1 MKTAKEL
8 FERLKTD
15 EAFAKEFAE
24 ALKTKR
30 EAGAKSYYETY
41 IPAAAE
47 RGYELSKEELDE
59 IINAQ
64 ETELSPEEL
73 GKVAGGTSCIGAVT
87 LSIGAV
93 SLVSALSVLT
103 AEAVDPELVEPL
115 MEPLR

>member
-47 RGYELSKEELDE
+47 RGYELSKEVLDE

-73 GKVAGGTSCIGAVT
+73 GKAAGGTSCLPATVWIGSVLGLTIAGAGVVIT
-87 LSIGAV
+87 LS
-93 SLVSALSVLT
+93 
-103 AEAVDPELVEPL
+103 DD
-115 MEPLR
+115 

>member
-73 GKVAGGTSCIGAVT
+73 GKVAGGTSCGWFGATVLIT
-87 LSIGAV
+87 LVASGTITAV
-93 SLVSALSVLT
+93 IDKNT
-103 AEAVDPELVEPL
+103 
-115 MEPLR
+115 